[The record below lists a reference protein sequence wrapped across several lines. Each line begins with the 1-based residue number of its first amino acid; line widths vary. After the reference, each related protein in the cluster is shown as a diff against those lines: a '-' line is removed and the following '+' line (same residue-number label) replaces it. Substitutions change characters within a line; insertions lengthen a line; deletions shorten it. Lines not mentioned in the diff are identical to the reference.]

1 MFLYW
6 KKRGA
11 YELESLPALEEYDG
25 SIAERYVWSSTLDIL
40 EELEDDERSL
50 TEEKILLCQHQDCV
64 NKRRAVKVCHHGDCQ
79 DINNQSPLNL
89 CASCDSKLH
98 EAMHFDRHIR
108 FDLPPQGS
116 VLARN
121 VSTRSCPPRTRT
133 SSDKEEDDDSGMDG
147 KCEKRNSALKLSK
160 KKARRRHT
168 DDPSKECFTLKFDL
182 NVNIETEIVPAMKKR
197 TLGDTLVP
205 VFERKGI
212 ELNQVE
218 IFLDHSYTPLAL
230 YFEAYRFGGHYL
242 KVKAK
247 AGKELKV
254 EQAVKE
260 FKSLSLPIIRA
271 SMVSPPYICA
281 PVVDR
286 MEQPLPGRENMD
298 MAALGRRRKNMME
311 FLGDATIPGS
321 DSLAPLSS
329 SLPSS
334 GTESWKNRA
343 ASRFSGL
350 FSSGA
355 NAFGREMD
363 KMDQLQ
369 SKLHTYSLFG
379 LPKMPAQLRF
389 DQDSWEEEEEDTSLY
404 LEGSWQEI
412 IEAPEKLTRKQCHQQ
427 EALWELLNTEAAYIR
442 KLRVITDLFLCC
454 LMNLQESGL
463 LTEVEPT
470 KLFSNL
476 QEIIQLHQVLW
487 RDVMSPLLQKARED
501 KTLFNPIH
509 FQKGFKKFGE
519 RFQPYIQYCME
530 EEGCMEY
537 MRNHLRD
544 NDLFRI
550 YVTWAETHKQCNRLK
565 LSDMLVKPHQRLT
578 KYPLLLKSILKKT
591 DDTPAREAIVSMI
604 NSVESFIAHVNS
616 RMRQRQERQRLA
628 EIISRIDSYEVVDGS
643 SDEVEKVLK
652 EFCRLDLT
660 APMFGTSPDETRQLQ
675 LEGSLKMKEGKDC
688 KMDVY
693 CFLFTDIFLITKPVK
708 KMEKT
713 KVIRQ
718 PLLVDKIICR
728 ELRDP
733 GSFLLIYLNEFRSAV
748 GAFTFQASVTSQS
761 RVWIEAIFNAQN
773 LLERLRSQESALKEC
788 TLPDEEDVESG
799 TSDTQLPSLLHEDTD
814 TLESQ
819 LSQSD
824 SVSETVSIAISDMN
838 EDLYSPDTEASQS
851 DDASI
856 QSIVS
861 SNTTTQEVL
870 DSDVTSSGLLIPNAK
885 GLALDQCHSASVESA
900 YGTLSPGSAPEF
912 GMQQQELADECREP
926 MELSS
931 PQIYQR
937 CLVRCKH
944 NIHRSKSEANLHR
957 LISSSSESHGVSRP
971 FLSRSLIEINA
982 PTRDIPVSD
991 SGKRPLGASPPPSP
1005 HCLMNTKVMDTLKRA
1020 EAHRQR
1026 AAPCPNSQG
1035 SGGNVVDS
1043 ERGSSSD
1050 SELSEAGEQG
1060 LVMQNAR
1067 LADRVSFDSEPQPCT
1082 LSRSNSE
1089 PELSTPCITV
1099 ELTALSEHEGDV
1111 TEHQGRSNSSE
1122 HTKRTM
1128 SGPRTVQ
1135 HRKLTLA
1142 QLHRIR
1148 TTMLLNSTLTAS
1160 EV

>member
-1 MFLYW
+1 MSETPPDPS
-6 KKRGA
+6 KSHDK
-11 YELESLPALEEYDG
+11 E
-25 SIAERYVWSSTLDIL
+25 
-40 EELEDDERSL
+40 
-50 TEEKILLCQHQDCV
+50 
-64 NKRRAVKVCHHGDCQ
+64 VCHHGDCQ
-79 DINNQSPLNL
+79 EINNQSPLNL

-98 EAMHFDRHIR
+98 DTMHFDRHIR

-147 KCEKRNSALKLSK
+147 KSEKRNSALKLSK

-182 NVNIETEIVPAMKKR
+182 NINIETEIVPAMKKR
-197 TLGDTLVP
+197 TLGETLAP

-218 IFLDHSYTPLAL
+218 IFLDHSYTPLPL

-271 SMVSPPYICA
+271 SMVNPPFICT
-281 PVVDR
+281 PVMDR
-286 MEQPLPGRENMD
+286 MDQPLQGRESVD
-298 MAALGRRRKNMME
+298 MGAVGRRRKNMME
-311 FLGDATIPGS
+311 FLGDSSIPSS

-334 GTESWKNRA
+334 GTDSWKNRA

-355 NAFGREMD
+355 NTGSFGREMD

-369 SKLHTYSLFG
+369 SKLHAYSLFG
-379 LPKMPAQLRF
+379 LPKVPAQLRF
-389 DQDSWEEEEEDTSLY
+389 DQDSWEEEEDTSLY
-404 LEGSWQEI
+404 LEGSWQDI

-463 LTEVEPT
+463 LTEVDPK
-470 KLFSNL
+470 KLFCNV

-487 RDVMSPLLQKARED
+487 RDVMAPVLQKAREN
-501 KTLFNPIH
+501 KTLLNPTH
-509 FQKGFKKFGE
+509 FHKGFKKFGE
-519 RFQPYIQYCME
+519 RFKPYIQYCME

-591 DDTPAREAIVSMI
+591 DDVDAREAIVSMI
-604 NSVESFIAHVNS
+604 SSVESFIAYVNS
-616 RMRQRQERQRLA
+616 RMRQRQEQQRLA

-660 APMFGTSPDETRQLQ
+660 APMLGTSPDETRQLL
-675 LEGSLKMKEGKDC
+675 LEGSLRMREGKDS

-718 PLLVDKIICR
+718 PLLVDKIVCR

-733 GSFLLIYLNEFRSAV
+733 GSFLLIYLNEFHIAV
-748 GAFTFQASVTSQS
+748 GAFTFQASVTGQS
-761 RVWIEAIFNAQN
+761 RMWIEAVFNAQN
-773 LLERLRSQESALKEC
+773 LLERLRTQETALKQC

-799 TSDTQLPSLLHEDTD
+799 TSDTQSPSLLHEYTD

-819 LSQSD
+819 HSQSD
-824 SVSETVSIAISDMN
+824 SVSETVSIAITDVN
-838 EDLYSPDTEASQS
+838 EDLFSTDNEVAIFASQS
-851 DDASI
+851 DDASL
-856 QSIVS
+856 QSMLS
-861 SNTTTQEVL
+861 SNTTTQELLNHGVA
-870 DSDVTSSGLLIPNAK
+870 SSGLLIPNAK
-885 GLALDQCHSASVESA
+885 GLVLESNGCHSASVDSA
-900 YGTLSPGSAPEF
+900 YGTLSPCSVQEF
-912 GMQQQELADECREP
+912 GVQPQESANEFGASTPSLK
-926 MELSS
+926 LSS
-931 PQIYQR
+931 PQIHQQHPVQS
-937 CLVRCKH
+937 LRCKY
-944 NIHRSKSEANLHR
+944 NIYKSKSEASLPQ
-957 LISSSSESHGVSRP
+957 LISSSSDSHSTNWPSLSKSLTEISVPSGDVLESASDKRAP
-971 FLSRSLIEINA
+971 NA
-982 PTRDIPVSD
+982 ST
-991 SGKRPLGASPPPSP
+991 PPSL
-1005 HCLMNTKVMDTLKRA
+1005 HCPTNTKVMDTLKRA
-1020 EAHRQR
+1020 EAQQLR
-1026 AAPCPNSQG
+1026 ATTYPDSWARSRKD
-1035 SGGNVVDS
+1035 VDT
-1043 ERGSSSD
+1043 EGVSSSD
-1050 SELSEAGEQG
+1050 SELSEVEE
-1060 LVMQNAR
+1060 LDFVMQSAYP
-1067 LADRVSFDSEPQPCT
+1067 ADRTSFEPDSQACT
-1082 LSRSNSE
+1082 LSHSKSE
-1089 PELSTPCITV
+1089 TELSSQSV
-1099 ELTALSEHEGDV
+1099 AVVVTAPNEQGGDV
-1111 TEHQGRSNSSE
+1111 TEQQSQINTSE
-1122 HTKRTM
+1122 QTKRTM
-1128 SGPRTVQ
+1128 SDPQSVQ
-1135 HRKLTLA
+1135 HRRLTLA
-1142 QLHRIR
+1142 QLYRIR